1 MLGLDLPHFGL
12 FLGAALILAA
22 TPGQGIAYVMART
35 VAGGRSEGLASALGT
50 AAGGFVHVLAA
61 ALGLS
66 ALLAESA
73 HAYAVVKY
81 GGAAYL
87 IYLGVRTLRSS
98 REAAVR
104 VPERSS
110 RSGRGA
116 FYEGIVVEALNVK
129 TALFFLAFIPQ
140 FIDPSA
146 SPLAQFVLL
155 GSICIGLNTAADVVV
170 VFATSRVR
178 ASRRVGQVL
187 TACSGGS
194 LIGLGVYVA
203 LAKGQR

>member
-22 TPGQGIAYVMART
+22 TPGQGIAYVLART

-73 HAYAVVKY
+73 HAYAVVQY
-81 GGAAYL
+81 GGAGYL
-87 IYLGVRTLRSS
+87 IYLGVRTLWSS
-98 REAAVR
+98 RETVR
-104 VPERSS
+104 VPERPR

-155 GSICIGLNTAADVVV
+155 GSICVGLNTAADVVV

-187 TACSGGS
+187 TACSGGT